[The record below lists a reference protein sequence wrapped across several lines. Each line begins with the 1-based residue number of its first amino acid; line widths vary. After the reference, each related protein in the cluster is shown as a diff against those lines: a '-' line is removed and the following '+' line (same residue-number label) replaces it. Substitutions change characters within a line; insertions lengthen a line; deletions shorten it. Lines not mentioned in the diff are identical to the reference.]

1 MKTSQRPEP
10 RYNTLTYEIDDRVAI
25 ITLNRPERM
34 NAFSLEL
41 CGEVKAAFAEADRDP
56 AVRVVIITG
65 AGGKAFSAGYD
76 IKDGDEGMKEGLAAW
91 SERLQADLAF
101 TYAPWHCSKP
111 VIAMVD
117 GYCLAGALE
126 FVQMCDMRYCT
137 PESKFGVV
145 ETRFSAGIA
154 TLAMPWIMGARCR
167 ELIYTGDTIDGA
179 EAHRLG
185 LVNRVMPRAKL
196 RAETMK
202 IARRMGQVA
211 LACLQHN
218 KRALNGSYRI
228 MGFDAALGYANE
240 LAAMMDATV
249 TPEYKAFEDI
259 RRKDGLTAAIRWR
272 EQQFKQ
278 FE

>member
-1 MKTSQRPEP
+1 MKTPKRPAP
-10 RYNTLTYEIDDRVAI
+10 RYRTLTYEIDDRVAI
-25 ITLNRPERM
+25 VTLNRPERM
-34 NAFSLEL
+34 NALSLEL
-41 CGEVKAAFAEADRDP
+41 CGEIKAAFAEADRDP
-56 AVRVVIITG
+56 GIRVVIITG

-101 TYAPWHCSKP
+101 TYAPWNCSKP
-111 VIAMVD
+111 VIAMID

-154 TLAMPWIMGARCR
+154 TLAMPWIMGQRCR
-167 ELIYTGDTIDGA
+167 ELIFTGDVIDGA

-228 MGFDAALGYANE
+228 MGFDAALGYGNE

-272 EQQFKQ
+272 DQQFKQ